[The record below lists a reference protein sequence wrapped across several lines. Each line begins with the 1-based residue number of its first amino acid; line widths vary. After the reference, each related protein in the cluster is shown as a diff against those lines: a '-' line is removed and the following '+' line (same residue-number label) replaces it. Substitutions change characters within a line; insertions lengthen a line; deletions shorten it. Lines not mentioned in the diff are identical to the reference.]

1 MTTHA
6 HLTYYSLAE
15 SNENRSLTVLL
26 PSSHTPRSL
35 GLSLT
40 DLPSDLAARASSP
53 SSAITL
59 AELPPSYAQKAI
71 QRYDTGLS

>member
-1 MTTHA
+1 MTTHPHVDIHS
-6 HLTYYSLAE
+6 HLE
-15 SNENRSLTVLL
+15 DGNGNLTVLFL
-26 PSSHTPRSL
+26 SSRTPCSL

-71 QRYDTGLS
+71 QRYDTGVS